1 MKPMK
6 VTQIS
11 EGSKEAYK
19 RLTMSYK
26 EWRQHISDSVQ
37 NTKLKK
43 KLPESINNTKKI
55 LSELNTEFLGK
66 CNHYL
71 DVKYIKTK
79 TQEAYD
85 RTKRFIN
92 R

>member
-1 MKPMK
+1 MK
-6 VTQIS
+6 VNKI
-11 EGSKEAYK
+11 GKH
-19 RLTMSYK
+19 LTLSYK
-26 EWRQHISDSVQ
+26 EWRQHISNSIQ
-37 NTKLKK
+37 NTKLRK

-71 DVKYIKTK
+71 DVKFIKSK

-92 R
+92 K

>member
-1 MKPMK
+1 MK
-6 VTQIS
+6 VNKIGKHLTKSYS
-11 EGSKEAYK
+11 EWKQYIVENKQY
-19 RLTMSYK
+19 
-26 EWRQHISDSVQ
+26 
-37 NTKLKK
+37 TKLKK
-43 KLPESINNTKKI
+43 KLPESINNTRNI
-55 LSELNTEFLGK
+55 INELNTEFLGK

-92 R
+92 K

>member
-1 MKPMK
+1 MK
-6 VTQIS
+6 VNKIGKHLTQS
-11 EGSKEAYK
+11 YSDWKE
-19 RLTMSYK
+19 
-26 EWRQHISDSVQ
+26 HISDSVQ
-37 NTKLKK
+37 YTTLKK
-43 KLPESINNTKKI
+43 ELPKSINKTKNI
-55 LSELNTEFLGK
+55 LNKLNTEFLGK

-92 R
+92 K